1 MEVQA
6 ALQPPSAIA
15 KKAARPV
22 MFLYRKEG
30 RAAFISHI
38 NVMRVFEQ
46 TFQRAGI
53 PVAFTNGYNPKPKM
67 EFVNP
72 LSTGI
77 TGSREVLLADIHGGT
92 ELDESDTCAKLNLA
106 VSEGFVF
113 ERMIAFDTDRRMTLG
128 KHLGGSVYTISDVRD
143 ENIRMVLDEWSRQ
156 CGIGVSVAKLTIG
169 GKPVYTAVIEGEKN
183 PVKSLF
189 GNDVD
194 KFAVLSSLKMHR
206 DSLFVGSYADGAKDF
221 ASSGL
226 I

>member
-1 MEVQA
+1 
-6 ALQPPSAIA
+6 
-15 KKAARPV
+15 
-22 MFLYRKEG
+22 
-30 RAAFISHI
+30 
-38 NVMRVFEQ
+38 
-46 TFQRAGI
+46 
-53 PVAFTNGYNPKPKM
+53 M
-67 EFVNP
+67 EFNP

-143 ENIRMVLDEWSRQ
+143 ENLRMVLDEWSRQ

-169 GKPVYTAVIEGEKN
+169 GNPVYTAVIEGEKN

-221 ASSGL
+221 ASLGL